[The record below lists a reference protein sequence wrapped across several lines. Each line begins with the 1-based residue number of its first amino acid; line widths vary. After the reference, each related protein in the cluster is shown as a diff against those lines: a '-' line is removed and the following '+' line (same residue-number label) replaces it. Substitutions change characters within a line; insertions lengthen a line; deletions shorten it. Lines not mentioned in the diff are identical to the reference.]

1 MLFGSA
7 LVGTPCAEESVLCD
21 PVRIVFVLAR
31 GRFVGRLE
39 GSTLSI

>member
-7 LVGTPCAEESVLCD
+7 LIRTLCAEKSVLCD
-21 PVRIVFVLAR
+21 TVRVVFVLAR
-31 GRFVGRLE
+31 GCSVGRLE